1 MTPRDVAHL
10 VRLNKPVGIFLLF
23 WPCAFA
29 LALFQA
35 PLFFY
40 GLFFVGAV
48 VMRSAGCIINDLWD
62 RRIDAAVARTRGRP
76 LAAGKITPFQAL
88 SVLAVFLLMGLWVV
102 LQLPFAAIVVGL
114 ATLPLVVLYPLA
126 KRFVVWPQV
135 VLALTFNAGV
145 LVVAATVG
153 QPVPWLLYAACV
165 VWTLAY
171 DTLYACQDRADDARL
186 HIHSG
191 ALLFGNSVKPVVMG
205 LYGLAFLLW
214 GVFMPWVV
222 ALGLAWCVALGWLWS
237 PESPTATQRWFHANG
252 WLGAGVAGMILLA
265 GR

>member
-1 MTPRDVAHL
+1 
-10 VRLNKPVGIFLLF
+10 
-23 WPCAFA
+23 
-29 LALFQA
+29 
-35 PLFFY
+35 
-40 GLFFVGAV
+40 
-48 VMRSAGCIINDLWD
+48 
-62 RRIDAAVARTRGRP
+62 

-88 SVLAVFLLMGLWVV
+88 SVLAVFLFMGLWV
-102 LQLPFAAIVVGL
+102 LRQLPFAAIVVGL

-191 ALLFGNSVKPVVMG
+191 AVLFGAHVKIAVMG

-222 ALGLAWCVALGWLWS
+222 ALGLAWCAALGWLWS

>member
-29 LALFQA
+29 LAFFQA

-40 GLFFVGAV
+40 GLFFLGAL

-62 RRIDAAVARTRGRP
+62 MRIDADVARTRDRP
-76 LAAGKITPFQAL
+76 LASGKVTPFQAL
-88 SVLAVFLLMGLWVV
+88 CVLAVFLVMGLWIL
-102 LQLPFAAIVVGL
+102 LQLPFQAIVVGL

-145 LVVAATVG
+145 LVAAATLG

-171 DTLYACQDRADDARL
+171 DTLYACQDRVDDACL

-191 ALLFGNSVKPVVMG
+191 ALLFGDSVKPVVMG

-214 GVFMPWVV
+214 GSFVPWVML
-222 ALGLAWCVALGWLWS
+222 LGVGWCGALGWLWS
-237 PESPTATQRWFHANG
+237 PERFEATQRWFDANG

>member
-29 LALFQA
+29 LAVFQA
-35 PLFFY
+35 PLLFY
-40 GLFFVGAV
+40 GLFFGGAL

-62 RRIDAAVARTRGRP
+62 MRIDADVARTRDRP
-76 LAAGKITPFQAL
+76 LAAGKVTPFQAL
-88 SVLAVFLLMGLWVV
+88 CVLAVFLLMGLWVLV
-102 LQLPFAAIVVGL
+102 QLPVRAILVGL

-126 KRFVVWPQV
+126 KRFVAWPQV

-145 LVVAATVG
+145 LVVAATLD
-153 QPVPWLLYAACV
+153 QPVPWLLYVACV

-171 DTLYACQDRADDARL
+171 DTLYACQDRVDDARL

-191 ALLFGNSVKPVVMG
+191 ALLFGGYVKIAVLG

-214 GVFMPWVV
+214 GAFVPWVML
-222 ALGLAWCVALGWLWS
+222 LGVGWCLALGWLWS
-237 PESPTATQRWFHANG
+237 PERFEATQRWFDANG

>member
-1 MTPRDVAHL
+1 
-10 VRLNKPVGIFLLF
+10 
-23 WPCAFA
+23 
-29 LALFQA
+29 
-35 PLFFY
+35 
-40 GLFFVGAV
+40 
-48 VMRSAGCIINDLWD
+48 
-62 RRIDAAVARTRGRP
+62 
-76 LAAGKITPFQAL
+76 
-88 SVLAVFLLMGLWVV
+88 
-102 LQLPFAAIVVGL
+102 
-114 ATLPLVVLYPLA
+114 
-126 KRFVVWPQV
+126 V

-237 PESPTATQRWFHANG
+237 PESPTATQRWFHVNG

>member
-1 MTPRDVAHL
+1 
-10 VRLNKPVGIFLLF
+10 
-23 WPCAFA
+23 
-29 LALFQA
+29 
-35 PLFFY
+35 
-40 GLFFVGAV
+40 
-48 VMRSAGCIINDLWD
+48 
-62 RRIDAAVARTRGRP
+62 
-76 LAAGKITPFQAL
+76 
-88 SVLAVFLLMGLWVV
+88 
-102 LQLPFAAIVVGL
+102 
-114 ATLPLVVLYPLA
+114 VVLYPLA

-171 DTLYACQDRADDARL
+171 DTLYACQDKADDARL

-191 ALLFGNSVKPVVMG
+191 AVLFGAHVKIAVMA

-214 GVFMPWVV
+214 GAFVPWVV
-222 ALGLAWCVALGWLWS
+222 ALGLAWCAALGWLWS

-252 WLGAGVAGMILLA
+252 WLGAGVTAIIVLT
-265 GR
+265 R